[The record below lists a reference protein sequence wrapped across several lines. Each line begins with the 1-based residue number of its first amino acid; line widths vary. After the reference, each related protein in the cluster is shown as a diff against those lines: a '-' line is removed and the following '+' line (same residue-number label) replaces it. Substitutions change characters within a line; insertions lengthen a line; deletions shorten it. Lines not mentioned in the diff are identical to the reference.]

1 MFGPMSRRTRS
12 ASRLRATPLLLA
24 LGLLAACASVRFGRD
39 TETSGTFES
48 SGVAFT
54 LVKIDMPKGAL
65 DIAREN
71 AADSNLPNMVIEEV
85 LVVPYLGPFDFL
97 LDVISV
103 RYARIRGRW
112 GLAED

>member
-1 MFGPMSRRTRS
+1 MLQRFGRRWIRC
-12 ASRLRATPLLLA
+12 LLLGSLTA
-24 LGLLAACASVRFGRD
+24 WGLAACASVHFERD

-54 LVKIDMPKGAL
+54 IVKIDLPKGAL

-71 AADSNLPNMVIEEV
+71 AADSNLPNMIIEEV
-85 LVVPYLGPFDFL
+85 LVVPYLGPLDFL

-112 GLAED
+112 GLASD